1 MGKDK
6 KDKKSGKKVG
16 KKPSDHKGAKS
27 DSAERDAQGR
37 RSTGSIARTR
47 RIIGIVGN
55 LVGIAALLVGA
66 GAVVWLMSL
75 TGGGNSISSVFEDDI
90 GGTTTI
96 AFPTLMALLSLT
108 GFIFGQFAV
117 RGRWGFGSK
126 SIFSGGSFTVDLR
139 PISAGLHAVLV
150 LVALAAWI
158 SVVAVPVARGD
169 ELAGARDQFWFVVT
183 VYGAITGAL
192 VAMTALSLLKK
203 LTYNAALQRKG
214 SSIVA
219 GSRAQVWWRR
229 FSHQWRA
236 ELGIGGLGGAAL
248 GLAPLGIHLDS
259 ALYGFSFAAV
269 GIVLLFGATLLA
281 LNSWRS
287 GLPVER
293 VESYT

>member
-1 MGKDK
+1 MGKETK
-6 KDKKSGKKVG
+6 EKKSGKNSG
-16 KKPSDHKGAKS
+16 KKSSGKKGTTS
-27 DSAERDAQGR
+27 EWGQRDGQGR
-37 RSTGSIARTR
+37 RTTGSIARTR
-47 RIIGIVGN
+47 KIVGIVGN
-55 LVGIAALLVGA
+55 IVGIAALLVGA
-66 GAVVWLMSL
+66 GFVFWLMSL
-75 TGGGNSISSVFEDDI
+75 TGGGDSISSVFENDI

-126 SIFSGGSFTVDLR
+126 SIFAGGSFTVDLR
-139 PISAGLHAVLV
+139 PISVGLHAFFLI
-150 LVALAAWI
+150 VAIAVWAYI
-158 SVVAVPVARGD
+158 VAVPVARGD
-169 ELAGARDQFWFVVT
+169 ALADARDQFWFVVT

-203 LTYNAALQRKG
+203 LTYNAALQRHG

-219 GSRAQVWWRR
+219 GSRAQVWWRA

-259 ALYGFSFAAV
+259 ALYGLSFAAV
-269 GIVLLFGATLLA
+269 GIVLLIGATLLA